1 MTSRSPPVRQRAP
14 LLLSS
19 TQWAQKEAL
28 AYVSAI
34 YEENFAALTLDQ
46 KKRYPEL
53 FKRCEQSQK
62 DLDQE
67 LTRLKDTFKTTHLAQ
82 LKRELKTLL
91 GADIDPEKARIYT
104 RYREDVE
111 EDFIEYLARL
121 RGDKSATQEPTFT
134 PTPSRAPRALD
145 ESKFKEH
152 LKSVSLWDAACENFS
167 YRTDSVLLKPFSF
180 EQASFIDYNRDLS
193 GHPTGPFIAIV
204 RKLDLGTQLAA
215 ILEAAVSPGG
225 SLHQRAEKR
234 VSAFFEFE
242 LLEALR
248 TPRQSKLFKDEHDK
262 LASMFKGDTA
272 AHMWSVSMSV
282 TKKALGLYPSQL
294 LRSADSDL
302 LFGDED
308 SLDYV
313 KDVDIPLPPFSSSR
327 EDEMAPPLFMIKLK
341 DEWGVYSYFPQRL
354 GGALR
359 WHKDVP
365 DAFSHFLYQIKYD
378 YRKGQLGWFTQ
389 QLSLKDLGF
398 FSKLLSKEAKP
409 KGLTW
414 LAGVLYDSFTHVY
427 PETDLDSLRLFVE
440 MRVSDSPG
448 IVPFIT
454 HRHLHRYR
462 ANLSQLAT
470 RKSVRDWQAFKE
482 ALSDIANE
490 VLGMLTTPVPGG
502 VQGLNR
508 VMQVAVFGS
517 LAYSVVQGVTGA
529 LKGESTTFA
538 IAMAD
543 TADLLINARLIGV
556 AGRVHRQRMNTLWN
570 TLGQPRKVTRADGTA
585 ELWNPQLATYPH
597 LEVAALDNLK
607 PNSEGLYE
615 RNGKLY
621 AKVLEGEQ
629 TVAVEVTFDPK
640 AQHYALK
647 ADNAQAFT
655 PAVKYDAVH
664 QVWLLALDDVQALGD
679 TQLLQRMLP
688 GDMSDVAQGQIERML
703 DITGTTREQL
713 LNVWQGELI
722 AGPLA
727 DGVRRL
733 QADQLIDRIINELPL
748 RGEMPDNAGGAVFA
762 LLTQLPDWPA
772 DTVLDVYNQQGQWV
786 ERYGQDPQAGTFQ
799 RHVELKR
806 LDHGTYVARHD
817 ATQGSAQVEQMFS
830 LILDQLPAA
839 SPLGRNGNPDI
850 SKTGR
855 IASVREQ
862 IANRAREDKG
872 LLFKALTALEGHKRS
887 DPVAS
892 SDPAKQ
898 YLPLVC
904 PPLPES
910 TTALLAKLHELN
922 PSLSIESLET
932 LLVDHPFNAYAVTR
946 ALEHNAQPLA
956 FDYAAERLKT
966 RLRADLALDTLYHRR
981 AFNPDGDLWG
991 REFARGVLHDKLD
1004 RRLVVVDTTRMPP
1017 LPAPV
1022 ASGPDDTTVVLT
1034 HLGNGTYQAND
1045 VHQGESITYS
1055 QTSDSFFLAL
1065 NHFLSHEERQAVGGA
1080 DASVDG
1086 LRQTLGDAMRDN
1098 RQANGEVNLWDTTTA
1113 QYERNV
1119 SLALNQPPGELGLY
1133 EIQGKAYVALYGA
1146 LYQVEYDRVIH
1157 KWRMVHPDKPGVNTP
1172 ILEHNYKGAWR
1183 LQIERPQQWED
1194 LKLLRRLRAE
1204 RSTFSDEVGR
1214 QIMTVSNTDE
1224 GVLRRVHMNNLAP
1237 PPLLMDT
1244 WKRFNIESDINN
1256 FVKNMQAHHT
1266 LSEANGDF
1274 QLLLIQSLPGWPRDK
1289 VLQITDAQG
1298 AVMKE
1303 YGVDL
1308 DGALPR
1314 IRMSI
1319 EASRNGRFLRTL
1331 LMNLNE
1337 ADTRALLGE
1346 YNPIIENRMLAL
1358 AKKIAAHALK
1368 REANLFRSIYEN
1380 QEHSADPHVQLVQKQ
1395 HPHLPKSV
1403 IEHVVLHASRH
1414 ERIHYLDKGLVP
1426 PRVTEQL
1433 QWTAREVRLARAYEG
1448 LYLNATATPD
1458 SEKLTLHLLKSLPG
1472 WPGEV
1477 SIEVRDASVTGSV
1490 LDRIGAEDVPAA
1502 RVLVLSDG
1510 RYRAWSREGQPV
1522 NPESVNGN
1530 NLLSSILHALEPTER
1545 AAMGIKDVS
1554 DTHSL
1559 NQKIQA
1565 LAVTHRANLK
1575 KLLGLEPPA
1584 PPRKPPMNVNR
1595 EFTVYPLTMTLH
1607 NATHPLSLIREA
1619 RDLYPRM
1626 DYAETIDFLDTLG
1639 ATQAERETALIQRRA
1654 QFQTLQGQLSAWEQ
1668 AQLYPYGVNPVGIA
1682 APGHRGLARA
1692 RIESA
1697 WRRESDLSVMED
1709 SGDIVGFE
1717 LDLSGLD
1724 IGDLPAISGDFSHVG
1739 ALQMEGMNLLSG
1751 SNEFLASFTHLRL
1764 LDMSNNRIEHLPP
1777 AIADMSLLMS
1787 LELMD
1792 NRITLTADTA
1802 QQLANLS
1809 NLRALSL
1816 SNNPLGISPDVS
1828 QMSDLHSL
1836 DLSNTGIS
1844 QWPNG
1849 LWALPNVEWA
1859 NLRDNLMTT
1868 IPDAVFEPQW
1878 TTGAN
1883 RSTTI
1888 SGNPIDE
1895 PTRDRLVTYWTQ
1907 GHSDFGYGPTI
1918 AHSFNPL
1925 THNAQ
1930 VQRAANDLSPWL
1942 PSDASPAQTAARTQQ
1957 WQLLQGAGENV
1968 KDFFQTLVL
1977 FANDRRKMSE
1987 QVWANLTDRVWT
1999 LIDQML
2005 ADTALR
2011 ETLLN
2016 RIFREERS
2024 CGDGAMVLLE
2034 NMEVEVLVHEALNR
2048 AGDAQREAELFHLAK
2063 RLFRLR
2069 QVDLLSETEVARR
2082 VAAGGNPDAAEVI
2095 LFYRVE
2101 LAQSLELPTQART
2114 MLYAPT
2120 AGVTPEQIAAARAR
2134 ILALDGSPTFMH
2146 AITHEKF
2153 WRTFL
2158 LNNYADRFATIE
2170 ADYQRDYTT
2179 LSEESGLSE
2188 ETELERGSELTL
2200 ARDQQV
2206 NLLIEELTLNVY
2218 NSTP

>member
-1 MTSRSPPVRQRAP
+1 MTSRSPSVRQRAP

-28 AYVSAI
+28 AHVSAI
-34 YEENFAALTLDQ
+34 YEEHFASLTLEQ

-82 LKRELKTLL
+82 LKRELKKLL
-91 GADIDPEKARIYT
+91 GVDIDPEKARIYT
-104 RYREDVE
+104 RYHENVE
-111 EDFIEYLARL
+111 EDFVEYLARI
-121 RGDKSATQEPTFT
+121 GGHQSAAQ
-134 PTPSRAPRALD
+134 
-145 ESKFKEH
+145 ESKFTFAPPRTKRAVDESRFKEH
-152 LKSVSLWDAACENFS
+152 VKSVSLWDAACENFS
-167 YRTDSVLLKPFSF
+167 YRTDSVLLKPFSY
-180 EQASFIDYNRDLS
+180 EQASRIDYNSDLK
-193 GHPTGPFIAIV
+193 GQPAGPFIAIV
-204 RKLDLGTQLAA
+204 RQLDLGTQLHAA
-215 ILEAAVSPGG
+215 LDEAVGTHG
-225 SLHQRAEKR
+225 SLALRTQVAVRA
-234 VSAFFEFE
+234 SFEFE

-248 TPRQSKLFKDEHDK
+248 NGWYAKIFQREYGK
-262 LASMFKGDTA
+262 LAAMLKGDRA
-272 AHMWSVSMSV
+272 PHIWPVSMSAS
-282 TKKALGLYPSQL
+282 KKSRLLYGQIYGQPGENEN
-294 LRSADSDL
+294 RSL
-302 LFGDED
+302 LFGPTVEIFDHVGTGE
-308 SLDYV
+308 V
-313 KDVDIPLPPFSSSR
+313 PLPLFIIKV
-327 EDEMAPPLFMIKLK
+327 EDER
-341 DEWGVYSYFPQRL
+341 GVFSYFPQRL

-359 WHKDVP
+359 WHQDVSS
-365 DAFSHFLYQIKYD
+365 AFTQFRDQLKSD
-378 YRKGQLGWFTQ
+378 YGKGQLGWFMR
-389 QLSLKDLGF
+389 QLGLKDLGY
-398 FSKLLSKEAKP
+398 FSQLLSKEPRP

-414 LAGVLYDSFTHVY
+414 LASILYDGFKGVF
-427 PETDLDSLRLFVE
+427 PEPDLDSLQLYVE
-440 MRVSDSPG
+440 EYESDSLP
-448 IVPFIT
+448 IVQAIT
-454 HRHLHRYR
+454 QRHLERYR
-462 ANLSQLAT
+462 SNLSQLAT
-470 RKSVRDWQAFKE
+470 PKSVRDWQAFKE
-482 ALSDIANE
+482 ALSDLGNE
-490 VLGMLTTPVPGG
+490 VLALLTTPLPGG
-502 VQGLNR
+502 VLGLNTI
-508 VMQVAVFGS
+508 MQVAVFGS
-517 LAYSVVQGVTGA
+517 LAYSIVQGMKEA

-538 IAMAD
+538 SAMAD

-556 AGRVHRQRMNTLWN
+556 AAKVHRQRMRKLWN
-570 TLGQPRKVTRADGTA
+570 TLGQPRKITKVDGTP
-585 ELWNPQLATYPH
+585 ELWNPQLTAYPH
-597 LEVAALDNLK
+597 LAAAALDNLT

-615 RNGKLY
+615 LAGKVY
-621 AKVLEGEQ
+621 AKVHEGDQ
-629 TVAVEVTFDPK
+629 TVAVEVTYDPK

-655 PAVKYDAVH
+655 PAVKYDPVH
-664 QVWLLALDDVQALGD
+664 QEWHLALDDVQALGD
-679 TQLLQRMLP
+679 AQLLQRMLP
-688 GDMSDVAQGQIERML
+688 GDLADVAQGRIERML
-703 DITGTTREQL
+703 DITGTPREQL

-722 AGPLA
+722 SGPLA

-733 QADQLIDRIINELPL
+733 HADQLIDRIINELPL
-748 RGEMPDNAGGAVFA
+748 RGEMPANADGAVLA

-772 DTVLDVYNQQGQWV
+772 DTVLDVFNQQGQLV
-786 ERYGQDPQAGTFQ
+786 ETYGKDPQAGTFQ
-799 RHVELKR
+799 SHVELKR

-839 SPLGRNGNPDI
+839 SPLGRNANPDI

-862 IANRAREDKG
+862 IANRASGDKG

-887 DPVAS
+887 DPEAS

-904 PPLPES
+904 PPLSES

-922 PSLSIESLET
+922 PALSIESLET
-932 LLVDHPFNAYAVTR
+932 LLVDHPFNTYAVTR

-966 RLRADLALDTLYHRR
+966 KLRVDQALDTLYHRR
-981 AFNPDGDLWG
+981 AFNPDGDLWA
-991 REFARGVLHDKLD
+991 REFARGLLHDKLD
-1004 RRLVVVDTTRMPP
+1004 RRLVVVDATRTPS

-1022 ASGPDDTTVVLT
+1022 ASGSNDTTVVLT
-1034 HLGNGTYQAND
+1034 HLGHGVYQATD
-1045 VHQGESITYS
+1045 LRSGESVTYS
-1055 QTSDSFFLAL
+1055 QTPDSFFLAL
-1065 NHFLSHEERQAVGGA
+1065 RHFLSHEERQTVGGT
-1080 DASVDG
+1080 DAGIDG
-1086 LRQTLGDAMRDN
+1086 LRQTLGDAMRAN

-1113 QYERNV
+1113 QYERRV
-1119 SLALNQPPGELGLY
+1119 SLDRNQPPGELGLY
-1133 EIQGKAYVALYGA
+1133 EIQGKAYVALHGA
-1146 LYQVEYDRVIH
+1146 VYQVEFDRVIH
-1157 KWRMVHPDKPGVNTP
+1157 KWRMVHPDKPGVNSP

-1183 LQIERPQQWED
+1183 QQTERPQQWD
-1194 LKLLRRLRAE
+1194 GLKLLRRLRAQ
-1204 RSTFSDEVGR
+1204 RFTFSDEVGR

-1244 WKRFNIESDINN
+1244 WKRFKIEDDIND
-1256 FVKNMQAHHT
+1256 FVKKMQAHHT

-1298 AVMKE
+1298 AVIKE
-1303 YGVDL
+1303 YGADL
-1308 DGALPR
+1308 DSALGR
-1314 IRMSI
+1314 IRISI
-1319 EASRNGRFLRTL
+1319 EASRHGRFLRTL

-1346 YNPIIENRMLAL
+1346 YNPIIENWMLAL

-1395 HPHLPKSV
+1395 HPQLPKSV

-1448 LYLNATATPD
+1448 LYLNATATQD

-1477 SIEVRDASVTGSV
+1477 SIEVRDASVTGKV
-1490 LDRIGAEDVPAA
+1490 LDRIGADDAPAP
-1502 RVLVLSDG
+1502 RVLVLRDG

-1545 AAMGIKDVS
+1545 AAIGVKDVS
-1554 DTHSL
+1554 DTQSL

-1565 LAVTHRANLK
+1565 LAIAHRSNLK

-1584 PPRKPPMNVNR
+1584 PPRKPPMNVDR
-1595 EFTVYPLTMTLH
+1595 EFTVYPLTVTLD

-1619 RDLYPRM
+1619 RDLYPSM
-1626 DYAETIDFLDTLG
+1626 DYEDTIDFLDTLG
-1639 ATQAERETALIQRRA
+1639 ATPAEREAALVQRRT
-1654 QFQTLQGQLSAWEQ
+1654 QFQMLQGELRAWEQ
-1668 AQLYPYGVNPVGIA
+1668 AQLYPLGENPAGVA
-1682 APGHRGLARA
+1682 APGHRAQARE

-1709 SGDIVGFE
+1709 TGDIVGFE

-1739 ALQMEGMNLLSG
+1739 ALLMEGMNLRSG

-1764 LDMSNNRIEHLPP
+1764 LDMSNNQIDRLPP
-1777 AIADMSLLMS
+1777 AIAEMSQLIS

-1792 NRITLTADTA
+1792 NRITLTPETA

-1816 SNNPLGISPDVS
+1816 SGNPLGISPDVS
-1828 QMSDLHSL
+1828 QMLDLHSL

-1849 LWALPNVEWA
+1849 LWALPHIDWA
-1859 NLRDNLMTT
+1859 NLRDNMMTT

-1878 TTGAN
+1878 TVGAN
-1883 RSTTI
+1883 QATSI
-1888 SGNPIDE
+1888 SGNPMDA
-1895 PTRDRLVTYWTQ
+1895 PTRERLIAYWAQ
-1907 GHSDFGYGPTI
+1907 GHSDFGFGPTF
-1918 AHSFNPL
+1918 AHGINQMTL
-1925 THNAQ
+1925 NAQ
-1930 VQRAANDLSPWL
+1930 AQTAANDVSPWL

-1957 WQLLQGAGENV
+1957 WQLLQGAGDNV
-1968 KDFFQTLVL
+1968 NDFFQTLVL
-1977 FANDRRKMSE
+1977 FAHDRHKMSE
-1987 QVWANLTDRVWT
+1987 QVWANLKNRVWT

-2005 ADTALR
+2005 ANTALR

-2048 AGDAQREAELFHLAK
+2048 AGDAQREAELFNLAK

-2069 QVDLLSETEVARR
+2069 QVDLLSEAEVARR

-2101 LAQSLELPTQART
+2101 LAQSLDLPTQART

-2120 AGVTPEQIAAARAR
+2120 AGVSPGQIAAARAS

-2170 ADYQRDYTT
+2170 ADYQRDYTK
-2179 LSEESGLSE
+2179 LSEESGLSDE
-2188 ETELERGSELTL
+2188 VELQRGSELTL

-2218 NSTP
+2218 NSAT

>member
-1 MTSRSPPVRQRAP
+1 MTSRSPAVRQRAP

-28 AYVSAI
+28 AHVSAI
-34 YEENFAALTLDQ
+34 YEEQFASLTLEQ
-46 KKRYPEL
+46 KKRYSEL
-53 FKRCEQSQK
+53 FKRCEQSLK
-62 DLDQE
+62 NLDQE

-82 LKRELKTLL
+82 LKSELKTLL
-91 GADIDPEKARIYT
+91 GVDIDPEKARIYT
-104 RYREDVE
+104 RYREEVE

-121 RGDKSATQEPTFT
+121 RGDKSATQAPTFR
-134 PTPSRAPRALD
+134 PTPSRTPRALD

-167 YRTDSVLLKPFSF
+167 YRTDSVLLKPFSY
-180 EQASFIDYNRDLS
+180 EQASFIDYNSDLT
-193 GHPTGPFIAIV
+193 GQPAGPFIAIV
-204 RKLDLGTQLAA
+204 RTLDLGTQLKAT
-215 ILEAAVSPGG
+215 LDAAVDPGG
-225 SLHQRAEKR
+225 SLHQRAEEVVR
-234 VSAFFEFE
+234 SCFEFE

-262 LASMFKGDTA
+262 LALMFKGETP
-272 AHMWSVSMSV
+272 AHIWAVSMSA
-282 TKKALGLYPSQL
+282 TKKELSLNPLQL
-294 LRSADSDL
+294 ARSADTSL

-308 SLDYV
+308 SFDYV
-313 KDVDIPLPPFSSSR
+313 KDVDIPLPPFNSSR
-327 EDEMAPPLFMIKLK
+327 EGEMDPPLFMIKLEG
-341 DEWGVYSYFPQRL
+341 EWGVYSYFPQRL

-365 DAFSHFLYQIKYD
+365 DAFSHFLNQIKYD

-398 FSKLLSKEAKP
+398 FSTLLSKEAKP

-414 LAGVLYDSFTHVY
+414 LAGVLYDSFTSVF
-427 PETDLDSLRLFVE
+427 PEADLDSLRLFVE
-440 MRVSDSPG
+440 MRVSDSPD

-470 RKSVRDWQAFKE
+470 GKSVRDWQAFKE

-502 VQGLNR
+502 VQGLNKI
-508 VMQVAVFGS
+508 MQVAVFGS
-517 LAYSVVQGVTGA
+517 LAHSVVQGVTQA
-529 LKGESTTFA
+529 VKGESTTFA
-538 IAMAD
+538 SAMAD

-556 AGRVHRQRMNTLWN
+556 ASRVHRQRMSTLWN
-570 TLGQPRKVTRADGTA
+570 TLGRPRKVTRADGTA
-585 ELWNPQLATYPH
+585 ELWSPQLTAYPH
-597 LEVAALDNLK
+597 LAALDNLT

-615 RNGKLY
+615 RDGKVY
-621 AKVLEGEQ
+621 AKVQEGDQ
-629 TVAVEVTFDPK
+629 TVAVEVTYDPK

-655 PAVKYDAVH
+655 PAVKYDPVH
-664 QVWLLALDDVQALGD
+664 QVWHLALDDVQALGD
-679 TQLLQRMLP
+679 AQLLQRMLP
-688 GDMSDVAQGQIERML
+688 GNTPDAAQGQIERLL
-703 DITGTTREQL
+703 DITGTPREQL
-713 LNVWQGELI
+713 LNVWQGELVS
-722 AGPLA
+722 GPLA

-733 QADQLIDRIINELPL
+733 HADQLIDRIINELPL
-748 RGEMPDNAGGAVFA
+748 RGEMPANADSVVLA

-772 DTVLDVYNQQGQWV
+772 DTVLDVFNQQGQLV
-786 ERYGQDPQAGTFQ
+786 ETYGQDPQAGTFQ
-799 RHVELKR
+799 SHVELKR

-830 LILDQLPAA
+830 LILEQLPATSA
-839 SPLGRNGNPDI
+839 LGRNGNPDI

-862 IANRAREDKG
+862 IANLARDDKT
-872 LLFKALTALEGHKRS
+872 LLFQALTVLEGHKRS
-887 DPVAS
+887 DPAAS

-904 PPLPES
+904 PPLSES

-932 LLVDHPFNAYAVTR
+932 LLDAHPFNAYAVKR
-946 ALEHNAQPLA
+946 ALEHNAQPLD

-966 RLRADLALDTLYHRR
+966 KLRTDLALDTIYHRR
-981 AFNPDGDLWG
+981 AFNSDGDLWA

-1004 RRLVVVDTTRMPP
+1004 RRLVVVDATRTPL

-1022 ASGPDDTTVVLT
+1022 ATGPDDTTVVLT
-1034 HLGNGTYQAND
+1034 HQGHGVYQATNL
-1045 VHQGESITYS
+1045 HTGELDTYS
-1055 QTSDSFFLAL
+1055 QTPDSFFLAL
-1065 NHFLSHEERQAVGGA
+1065 SHFLSHEERQTVGGA
-1080 DASVDG
+1080 GASIDG
-1086 LRQTLGDAMRDN
+1086 LRQTLGDAMRAN

-1113 QYERNV
+1113 QYERDV
-1119 SLALNQPPGELGLY
+1119 PLTFQQPPGELGLY
-1133 EIQGKAYVALYGA
+1133 EVQGKAYVALHGA
-1146 LYQVEYDRVIH
+1146 VYQVEFDRVIH
-1157 KWRMVHPDKPGVNTP
+1157 QWRMVHPDKPGVNTP

-1183 LQIERPQQWED
+1183 QQTERPQQWD
-1194 LKLLRRLRAE
+1194 ALKLLRRLRAQ
-1204 RSTFSDEVGR
+1204 RSSFSDEVGR
-1214 QIMTVSNTDE
+1214 QIMAVSHTDE
-1224 GVLRRVHMNNLAP
+1224 GVLRRVHINNLAP

-1244 WKRFNIESDINN
+1244 WKRFKIEDDIND

-1266 LSEANGDF
+1266 LSKASGDF
-1274 QLLLIQSLPGWPRDK
+1274 QLLLIQSLPGWPRNK

-1303 YGVDL
+1303 YGADL
-1308 DGALPR
+1308 DSALAR
-1314 IRMSI
+1314 IRISI

-1433 QWTAREVRLARAYEG
+1433 QWTAKEVRLARAYEG

-1472 WPGEV
+1472 WPGDV
-1477 SIEVRDASVTGSV
+1477 SIEVRDASVTGKV
-1490 LDRIGAEDVPAA
+1490 LDRIGAEDAPAA
-1502 RVLVLSDG
+1502 RVLVLRDG

-1530 NLLSSILHALEPTER
+1530 NLLSSILHALQPTER
-1545 AAMGIKDVS
+1545 AAIGVKDVS

-1565 LAVTHRANLK
+1565 LAVAHRANLRA
-1575 KLLGLEPPA
+1575 LLGLEPPA
-1584 PPRKPPMNVNR
+1584 PPRKPPMNVDR
-1595 EFTVYPLTMTLH
+1595 EFTVYPLTVTLD

-1619 RDLYPRM
+1619 RDLYPSM
-1626 DYAETIDFLDTLG
+1626 DYEDTINFLDTLG
-1639 ATQAERETALIQRRA
+1639 ATPAERETALVQRRT
-1654 QFQTLQGQLSAWEQ
+1654 QFQMLQGELRAWEQ
-1668 AQLYPYGVNPVGIA
+1668 IQLYPYGTSHMGVA
-1682 APGHRGLARA
+1682 APGHRAQARA

-1709 SGDIVGFE
+1709 TGDIVGFE

-1739 ALQMEGMNLLSG
+1739 ALQMEGMNLRNG

-1764 LDMSNNRIEHLPP
+1764 LDMSNNRIDRLPA
-1777 AIADMSLLMS
+1777 AIAEMPLLMS

-1792 NRITLTADTA
+1792 NRITLTPETA
-1802 QQLANLS
+1802 QQLASLS

-1816 SNNPLGISPDVS
+1816 SGNPLGISPDVS
-1828 QMSDLHSL
+1828 QMLDLHSL

-1849 LWALPNVEWA
+1849 LWALPHIEWA
-1859 NLRDNLMTT
+1859 NLRDNVMTT

-1878 TTGAN
+1878 TVGAN
-1883 RSTTI
+1883 RSTSI
-1888 SGNPIDE
+1888 SGNPLDA
-1895 PTRDRLVTYWTQ
+1895 PTRDRLITYWAQ
-1907 GHSDFGYGPTI
+1907 SHNDFGYGPTI
-1918 AHSFNPL
+1918 AHSFNLL
-1925 THNAQ
+1925 TLSAQ
-1930 VQRAANDLSPWL
+1930 VQTTANDVSPWL

-1957 WQLLQGAGENV
+1957 WQLLQGAGDNV

-1977 FANDRRKMSE
+1977 FAHDRRKMSE
-1987 QVWANLTDRVWT
+1987 QVWGHLTNRVWT

-2005 ADTALR
+2005 ANTALR

-2048 AGDAQREAELFHLAK
+2048 AGDAQREAELFNLAK

-2069 QVDLLSETEVARR
+2069 QVDLLSEAEVARR

-2101 LAQSLELPTQART
+2101 LAQSLDLPTQART

-2120 AGVTPEQIAAARAR
+2120 AGVSPGQIASARAS

-2146 AITHEKF
+2146 AIMHEKF

-2170 ADYQRDYTT
+2170 ANYQRDYTK
-2179 LSEESGLSE
+2179 LSE
-2188 ETELERGSELTL
+2188 ETGLSDEVELRRGSELTL

-2218 NSTP
+2218 NSAT

>member
-1 MTSRSPPVRQRAP
+1 MTSRLPAVRQRAP
-14 LLLSS
+14 LLLSR

-34 YEENFAALTLDQ
+34 YEENFATLTLDQ

-67 LTRLKDTFKTTHLAQ
+67 LTRLKDTFKATHLAQ

-121 RGDKSATQEPTFT
+121 RGDQRATQEPTFT
-134 PTPSRAPRALD
+134 PTPSRTPRALD

-167 YRTDSVLLKPFSF
+167 YRTDSVLLKPFSY

-193 GHPTGPFIAIV
+193 GHPAGPFIAIV

-215 ILEAAVSPGG
+215 TLEAAVSPGG

-262 LASMFKGDTA
+262 LASMFKGDTD
-272 AHMWSVSMSV
+272 AHIWSVSMSV

-308 SLDYV
+308 SFDYV

-327 EDEMAPPLFMIKLK
+327 EDEMDPPLFMIKLK

-365 DAFSHFLYQIKYD
+365 DAFSHFLNQIKYD

-414 LAGVLYDSFTHVY
+414 LAGVLYDSFTHVF

-490 VLGMLTTPVPGG
+490 VLAMLTTPVPGG
-502 VQGLNR
+502 VQGLNTI
-508 VMQVAVFGS
+508 MQVAVFGS
-517 LAYSVVQGVTGA
+517 LAYSIVQGVTEA
-529 LKGESTTFA
+529 VKGESTTFA
-538 IAMAD
+538 SAMAD

-556 AGRVHRQRMNTLWN
+556 ASRVHRQRMSKLWN

-585 ELWNPQLATYPH
+585 ELWSPQLTAYPH
-597 LEVAALDNLK
+597 LAALDNLT
-607 PNSEGLYE
+607 PNSDGLYE
-615 RNGKLY
+615 RDGKVY
-621 AKVLEGEQ
+621 AKVQEGDQ

-647 ADNAQAFT
+647 AGTAQAFT

-664 QVWLLALDDVQALGD
+664 QVWHLALDDVQALGD

-688 GDMSDVAQGQIERML
+688 GDPAGVPQGQIERML
-703 DITGTTREQL
+703 DITGATREQL

-722 AGPLA
+722 SGPLA

-733 QADQLIDRIINELPL
+733 QADQLIDKIINELPL

-772 DTVLDVYNQQGQWV
+772 DTVLDVFNQQGQWV

-799 RHVELKR
+799 HHVELKR
-806 LDHGTYVARHD
+806 LDHGTYVAKDD
-817 ATQGSAQVEQMFS
+817 ATQGSAEVEQMFS
-830 LILDQLPAA
+830 LILDQLPDA

-855 IASVREQ
+855 IAAVREQ
-862 IANRAREDKG
+862 IANKAREDRG
-872 LLFKALTALEGHKRS
+872 LLFNALTALEGHKRS

-904 PPLPES
+904 PPLAES

-932 LLVDHPFNAYAVTR
+932 LLLAHPFDAHAVTR

-956 FDYAAERLKT
+956 FDYAAGRLKT
-966 RLRADLALDTLYHRR
+966 KLRADLALDTIYHRR
-981 AFNPDGDLWG
+981 AFNSDGDLWV
-991 REFARGVLHDKLD
+991 REFARGILHDKLD
-1004 RRLVVVDTTRMPP
+1004 RQLVVVDATRTPQ
-1017 LPAPV
+1017 LPALV
-1022 ASGPDDTTVVLT
+1022 ARGPDDTTVALT
-1034 HLGNGTYQAND
+1034 HQGHGAYQATD
-1045 VHQGESITYS
+1045 LHTGESVTYS
-1055 QTSDSFFLAL
+1055 QNPDSFFLAL
-1065 NHFLSHEERQAVGGA
+1065 SHFLSHEERQTVGGA
-1080 DASVDG
+1080 DASIDG

-1119 SLALNQPPGELGLY
+1119 SLARNQPPGELGLY

-1146 LYQVEYDRVIH
+1146 VYQVEYDRVIH

-1183 LQIERPQQWED
+1183 QQIERPQQWED

-1214 QIMTVSNTDE
+1214 QIMTVSHTDA

-1244 WKRFNIESDINN
+1244 WKRFKIESEIND
-1256 FVKNMQAHHT
+1256 FVNNMQAHHT
-1266 LSEANGDF
+1266 LPEANSDF

-1289 VLQITDAQG
+1289 VLHITDAQG

-1303 YGVDL
+1303 YGTNL
-1308 DGALPR
+1308 DSALPR
-1314 IRMSI
+1314 IRISI
-1319 EASRNGRFLRTL
+1319 DASRNGRFLRTL

-1337 ADTRALLGE
+1337 TDTRALLGG
-1346 YNPIIENRMLAL
+1346 YDQLIDNRVFAL

-1380 QEHSADPHVQLVQKQ
+1380 QEHSADPHVQLVQKH

-1403 IEHVVLHASRH
+1403 IEHVVLHTSRH
-1414 ERIHYLDKGLVP
+1414 ERLHYLDKGLVP

-1448 LYLNATATPD
+1448 LYLNAIATPD

-1477 SIEVRDASVTGSV
+1477 SIEVRDASVTGKV
-1490 LDRIGAEDVPAA
+1490 LDRIGADDNPAP
-1502 RVLVLSDG
+1502 RVLVLRDG

-1545 AAMGIKDVS
+1545 AAMGVKDVS

-1565 LAVTHRANLK
+1565 LAVAHRANLRA
-1575 KLLGLEPPA
+1575 LLGLEPPA
-1584 PPRKPPMNVNR
+1584 PPRKPPMNIDR
-1595 EFTVYPLTMTLH
+1595 EFTVYPLTVTLD
-1607 NATHPLSLIREA
+1607 NATHPFSLIREA
-1619 RDLYPRM
+1619 RDLYPSM
-1626 DYAETIDFLDTLG
+1626 DYAETLDFLDTLG
-1639 ATQAERETALIQRRA
+1639 ATPVEREAALVQRRS
-1654 QFQTLQGQLSAWEQ
+1654 QYQTLQGELRAWEQ
-1668 AQLYPYGVNPVGIA
+1668 IELYPYGTSHVGVA
-1682 APGHRGLARA
+1682 APGQRALARA

-1697 WRRESDLSVMED
+1697 WRRESELSVMED

-1724 IGDLPAISGDFSHVG
+1724 VGDLPAISGDFSHVG
-1739 ALQMEGMNLLSG
+1739 ALQMEGMNLRSG

-1764 LDMSNNRIEHLPP
+1764 LDMSSNRIERLPP
-1777 AIADMSLLMS
+1777 AIADMSELMS
-1787 LELMD
+1787 LELMG
-1792 NRITLTADTA
+1792 NRITLTPESAA
-1802 QQLANLS
+1802 QLANLS
-1809 NLRALSL
+1809 HLRALSL
-1816 SNNPLGISPDVS
+1816 AGNPLSISPDVS
-1828 QMSDLHSL
+1828 QMLDLHSL

-1849 LWALPNVEWA
+1849 LWALPDIEWA
-1859 NLRDNLMTT
+1859 NLRDNVMTT

-1878 TTGAN
+1878 TAGAN

-1888 SGNPIDE
+1888 SGNPIDA
-1895 PTRDRLVTYWTQ
+1895 PTRDRLVAYRTQ

-1918 AHSFNPL
+1918 AHSFNAL
-1925 THNAQ
+1925 ILNAQ
-1930 VQRAANDLSPWL
+1930 VQRAANDISPWL
-1942 PSDASPAQTAARTQQ
+1942 PSDASSAQTAARTQQ
-1957 WQLLQGAGENV
+1957 WQLMQGAGDSV
-1968 KDFFQTLVL
+1968 KDFFETLAL

-1987 QVWANLTDRVWT
+1987 QVWASLTDRVWT

-2011 ETLLN
+2011 ENLLN

-2048 AGDAQREAELFHLAK
+2048 AGDAQREAELFNLAK

-2069 QVDLLSETEVARR
+2069 QVDLLSAAEVAKR

-2095 LFYRVE
+2095 LFYRIE
-2101 LAQSLELPTQART
+2101 LAQSLDLPTRART

-2120 AGVTPEQIAAARAR
+2120 AGVTSGQIAAARAR

-2146 AITHEKF
+2146 AIMHENF

-2158 LNNYADRFATIE
+2158 LKNYADRFATIE
-2170 ADYQRDYTT
+2170 ADFQRDYSK

-2188 ETELERGSELTL
+2188 ETELQRGEEL
-2200 ARDQQV
+2200 ARAKEQKV

-2218 NSTP
+2218 NSTT

>member
-1 MTSRSPPVRQRAP
+1 MTSRSPAVRQRAP

-19 TQWAQKEAL
+19 TQWVQKEAL
-28 AYVSAI
+28 AHVSAI
-34 YEENFAALTLDQ
+34 YEEHFASLTLEQ

-53 FKRCEQSQK
+53 FKRCEQSLK
-62 DLDQE
+62 NLDQE

-91 GADIDPEKARIYT
+91 GVDIDPEKARIYT
-104 RYREDVE
+104 RYREEVE

-121 RGDKSATQEPTFT
+121 RGDKSATQAPTFM
-134 PTPSRAPRALD
+134 PMPSRTLRALD

-167 YRTDSVLLKPFSF
+167 YRTDSVLLKPFSY
-180 EQASFIDYNRDLS
+180 EQASFIDYNSDLQ
-193 GHPTGPFIAIV
+193 GHPAGPFIAIV
-204 RKLDLGTQLAA
+204 RTLDLGTQLKAT
-215 ILEAAVSPGG
+215 LDAAVGPGG
-225 SLHQRAEKR
+225 SLHQRAEEVVR
-234 VSAFFEFE
+234 SCFEFE

-262 LASMFKGDTA
+262 LASMFKGETP
-272 AHMWSVSMSV
+272 AHIWAVSMSV
-282 TKKALGLYPSQL
+282 TKKELSLNPLQL
-294 LRSADSDL
+294 ARSADTSL

-308 SLDYV
+308 SFDYV

-327 EDEMAPPLFMIKLK
+327 EGEMAPPLFMIKLE

-365 DAFSHFLYQIKYD
+365 DAFSHFLNQIKYD

-389 QLSLKDLGF
+389 QLSMKDLGF
-398 FSKLLSKEAKP
+398 FSTLLSKEAKP

-414 LAGVLYDSFTHVY
+414 LAGVLYDSFTSVF
-427 PETDLDSLRLFVE
+427 PEADLDSLRLFVE

-502 VQGLNR
+502 VQGLNKI
-508 VMQVAVFGS
+508 MQVAVFGS
-517 LAYSVVQGVTGA
+517 LAYSVVQGVTEA
-529 LKGESTTFA
+529 IKGEPTTFA
-538 IAMAD
+538 SAMGD

-556 AGRVHRQRMNTLWN
+556 ASRVHRQRMSTLWN
-570 TLGQPRKVTRADGTA
+570 TLGRPRKVTRADGTA
-585 ELWNPQLATYPH
+585 ELWSPQLTAYPH
-597 LEVAALDNLK
+597 LAALDNLT

-615 RNGKLY
+615 RDGKVY
-621 AKVLEGEQ
+621 AKVQEGDQ
-629 TVAVEVTFDPK
+629 TVAVEVTYDPK

-655 PAVKYDAVH
+655 PAVKYDPVH
-664 QVWLLALDDVQALGD
+664 QVWHLALDDVQALGD
-679 TQLLQRMLP
+679 AQLLQRMLP
-688 GDMSDVAQGQIERML
+688 GNTPDAAQGQIERL
-703 DITGTTREQL
+703 LGITGTPREQL
-713 LNVWQGELI
+713 LNVWQGERI
-722 AGPLA
+722 SGPLA

-748 RGEMPDNAGGAVFA
+748 RGEMPVNADGAVLA

-772 DTVLDVYNQQGQWV
+772 NTVLDVFNQQGQLV
-786 ERYGQDPQAGTFQ
+786 ETYGKDPQAGTSQ
-799 RHVELKR
+799 SHVELKR
-806 LDHGTYVARHD
+806 LDHGTYVD
-817 ATQGSAQVEQMFS
+817 KNDFTLGSAQVEHMFI
-830 LILDQLPAA
+830 LIFDQLPQT
-839 SPLGRNGNPDI
+839 STLGRQGNPEL
-850 SKTGR
+850 SRTGA
-855 IASVREQ
+855 IAAVREQ
-862 IANRAREDKG
+862 IADLALQDKP
-872 LLFKALTALEGHKRS
+872 LLFKALTTLEGHARTGS
-887 DPVAS
+887 VAS
-892 SDPAKQ
+892 SDAAKK

-904 PPLPES
+904 PPLRES

-922 PSLSIESLET
+922 PPLSIESLET
-932 LLVDHPFNAYAVTR
+932 LLVTHPFSARQVTR
-946 ALEHNAQPLA
+946 VLEHNAQPLV
-956 FDYAAERLKT
+956 FDYAAERLKIK
-966 RLRADLALDTLYHRR
+966 LRVDMALDAIYHQR
-981 AFNPDGDLWG
+981 AFSLDSDHWV
-991 REFARGVLHDKLD
+991 REFARGILRDKLN
-1004 RRLVVVDTTRMPP
+1004 RRLLFKEASGTSQ
-1017 LPAPV
+1017 LPAPTS
-1022 ASGPDDTTVVLT
+1022 SGPDETTVVLT
-1034 HLGNGTYQAND
+1034 HLGLGTYQTTNVRD
-1045 VHQGESITYS
+1045 GETVTYS
-1055 QTSDSFFLAL
+1055 STPDSFFLAL
-1065 NHFLSHEERQAVGGA
+1065 NEFMSHQERQTLTGEVG
-1080 DASVDG
+1080 ASIEG
-1086 LRQTLGDAMRDN
+1086 LRQALGDAMLAN
-1098 RQANGEVNLWDTTTA
+1098 RQANGEVNLWDATSE
-1113 QYERNV
+1113 QYERDV
-1119 SLALNQPPGELGLY
+1119 SLTGHQPAGELGLY
-1133 EIQGKAYVALYGA
+1133 EVQGKAYVALHGA
-1146 LYQVEYDRVIH
+1146 VYQVEFDRVIH
-1157 KWRMVHPDKPGVNTP
+1157 QWRMVHPDKPGVNTP

-1183 LQIERPQQWED
+1183 QQTERPQQWD
-1194 LKLLRRLRAE
+1194 GLKLLRRLRAQ
-1204 RSTFSDEVGR
+1204 RSSFSDEVGL
-1214 QIMTVSNTDE
+1214 QIMAVSHTDE
-1224 GVLRRVHMNNLAP
+1224 GVLRRVHINNLAP

-1244 WKRFNIESDINN
+1244 WKRFKIEDDIND

-1266 LSEANGDF
+1266 LSKASGDF

-1289 VLQITDAQG
+1289 VLQITDAHG
-1298 AVMKE
+1298 AVLKE
-1303 YGVDL
+1303 YGGDL
-1308 DGALPR
+1308 GSALPR
-1314 IRMSI
+1314 IRISI
-1319 EASRNGRFLRTL
+1319 EALRNGRFLRTL

-1337 ADTRALLGE
+1337 TDTRVLLGE
-1346 YNPIIENRMLAL
+1346 YDPIIEKRTLAL

-1368 REANLFRSIYEN
+1368 REANLFRSIYES
-1380 QEHSADPHVQLVQKQ
+1380 QEHNSADPHVQLVQKH
-1395 HPHLPKSV
+1395 HPQLPKSV

-1426 PRVTEQL
+1426 PRITEQL
-1433 QWTAREVRLARAYEG
+1433 QWTAKEVRLARAYEG

-1472 WPGEV
+1472 WPGDV
-1477 SIEVRDASVTGSV
+1477 SIEVRDASVTGKV
-1490 LDRIGAEDVPAA
+1490 LDRIGAEDAPAA
-1502 RVLVLSDG
+1502 RVLVLRDG

-1530 NLLSSILHALEPTER
+1530 NLLSSILHALQPTER
-1545 AAMGIKDVS
+1545 AAIGVKDVS

-1565 LAVTHRANLK
+1565 LAVAHRANLRA
-1575 KLLGLEPPA
+1575 LLGLEPPA
-1584 PPRKPPMNVNR
+1584 PPRKPPMNVDR
-1595 EFTVYPLTMTLH
+1595 EFTVYPLTVTLD

-1619 RDLYPRM
+1619 RDLYPSM
-1626 DYAETIDFLDTLG
+1626 DYGETIDFLDTLG
-1639 ATQAERETALIQRRA
+1639 TTQAEREAALFLRRS
-1654 QFQTLQGQLSAWEQ
+1654 QYQVLQGELRAWEQ
-1668 AQLYPYGVNPVGIA
+1668 IQLYPYGTSHMGIA
-1682 APGHRGLARA
+1682 APGHRAQARA

-1739 ALQMEGMNLLSG
+1739 ALQMEGMNLRSG
-1751 SNEFLASFTHLRL
+1751 SNEFLASFTQLRL
-1764 LDMSNNRIEHLPP
+1764 LDMSNNRIEHMPA
-1777 AIADMSLLMS
+1777 AIAEMPLLMS

-1792 NRITLTADTA
+1792 NRITLTPETA

-1816 SNNPLGISPDVS
+1816 SGNPLGISPDVS
-1828 QMSDLHSL
+1828 QMLDLHSL

-1844 QWPNG
+1844 QWPND
-1849 LWALPNVEWA
+1849 LWALPHIEWA
-1859 NLRDNLMTT
+1859 NLRDNVMTT

-1878 TTGAN
+1878 TVGAN
-1883 RSTTI
+1883 RSTSI
-1888 SGNPIDE
+1888 SGNPLDA
-1895 PTRDRLVTYWTQ
+1895 PTRDRLIAYWAQ

-1918 AHSFNPL
+1918 AHSFNQL
-1925 THNAQ
+1925 TLNAQ
-1930 VQRAANDLSPWL
+1930 VQRAANDVSPWL
-1942 PSDASPAQTAARTQQ
+1942 PSDASPAQTEARTQQ
-1957 WQLLQGAGENV
+1957 WQLLQGAGDNV

-1977 FANDRRKMSE
+1977 FAHDRRKMSE
-1987 QVWANLTDRVWT
+1987 QVWGHLTNRVWA

-2005 ADTALR
+2005 ANTALR

-2048 AGDAQREAELFHLAK
+2048 AGGAQREAELFNLAK

-2069 QVDLLSETEVARR
+2069 QVDLLSEAEVARR

-2101 LAQSLELPTQART
+2101 LAQSLDLPTQART

-2120 AGVTPEQIAAARAR
+2120 AGVSPGQIASARAD
-2134 ILALDGSPTFMH
+2134 ILALDGSPAFMH

-2170 ADYQRDYTT
+2170 ADYQRDYTK
-2179 LSEESGLSE
+2179 LSE
-2188 ETELERGSELTL
+2188 ETGLSDEVELQRGSELTL

-2218 NSTP
+2218 NSAT